1 MTKRVN
7 EVLSIMEDYFT
18 NYLPFVKGLSSNT
31 IKSYQ
36 YAFQLLFKYLEAE
49 KNISP
54 EQISFQALSG
64 DTIPDFLLYLEQ
76 ERGCSIHTRNL
87 RRSAIVSFAKFAS
100 KKAFVSSLSFYTDV
114 IDLPVK
120 RQPKQLGV
128 KYFTKDEIAAL
139 LTLPNTSKLIG
150 QRDVTLLSLLYASGA
165 RAQEICDL
173 TLADISFNKP
183 TTIRLHGKGNKSRIV
198 VIPNRCSA
206 ILKEYISSRNLDCS
220 SANAKNIHVFPSQ
233 THNHM
238 TISCVEGIVK
248 KYVSQAKK
256 QYPLMFT
263 QKGYSPHSFRHSIA
277 VHMLE
282 AGDSLLAIK
291 AFLGHSSLMTTA
303 VYAQVS
309 PELANKYLDSR
320 GKPLPEDCNL
330 RTIQPLELRLPFL
343 YHR

>member
-1 MTKRVN
+1 MTKRGN

-18 NYLPFVKGLSSNT
+18 NYLPFVKGLSPNT

-49 KNISP
+49 KNIAP

-76 ERGCSIHTRNL
+76 ERGCSIYTRNL

-100 KKAFVSSLSFYTDV
+100 KKAFVSSLPFYTDV
-114 IDLPVK
+114 IDLPIK
-120 RQPKQLGV
+120 KQPKQLGV

-139 LTLPNTSKLIG
+139 LALPNTSKLIG
-150 QRDVTLLSLLYASGA
+150 QRDVTLLSLLYASEA

-173 TLADISFNKP
+173 TLADISFNKT

-198 VIPNRCSA
+198 AIPDRCSA
-206 ILKEYISSRNLDCS
+206 ILKEYISSKGLDCRS
-220 SANAKNIHVFPSQ
+220 DNAKYIHLFSSQ
-233 THNHM
+233 TNEHM
-238 TISCVEGIVK
+238 TIACVEGIVK

-256 QYPLMFT
+256 QYPQMFT
-263 QKGYSPHSFRHSIA
+263 QKRYSPHSFRHSIA

-291 AFLGHSSLMTTA
+291 AFLGHSNLMTTA
-303 VYAQVS
+303 IYAQVS

-330 RTIQPLELRLPFL
+330 RTIQPMELRLPFL

>member
-139 LTLPNTSKLIG
+139 LTLPNTSKLTSTVFVI
-150 QRDVTLLSLLYASGA
+150 SGW
-165 RAQEICDL
+165 E
-173 TLADISFNKP
+173 
-183 TTIRLHGKGNKSRIV
+183 
-198 VIPNRCSA
+198 
-206 ILKEYISSRNLDCS
+206 
-220 SANAKNIHVFPSQ
+220 
-233 THNHM
+233 
-238 TISCVEGIVK
+238 
-248 KYVSQAKK
+248 
-256 QYPLMFT
+256 
-263 QKGYSPHSFRHSIA
+263 
-277 VHMLE
+277 
-282 AGDSLLAIK
+282 
-291 AFLGHSSLMTTA
+291 
-303 VYAQVS
+303 
-309 PELANKYLDSR
+309 
-320 GKPLPEDCNL
+320 
-330 RTIQPLELRLPFL
+330 
-343 YHR
+343 

>member
-1 MTKRVN
+1 
-7 EVLSIMEDYFT
+7 
-18 NYLPFVKGLSSNT
+18 
-31 IKSYQ
+31 
-36 YAFQLLFKYLEAE
+36 
-49 KNISP
+49 
-54 EQISFQALSG
+54 
-64 DTIPDFLLYLEQ
+64 
-76 ERGCSIHTRNL
+76 
-87 RRSAIVSFAKFAS
+87 
-100 KKAFVSSLSFYTDV
+100 V

-233 THNHM
+233 THDHM